1 MFLLCCSF
9 FVSVL
14 AQLTDQLRLLYLCSY
29 LFRFFWCGLYAD
41 VDKFVQCCVTCQK
54 SDRQL
59 KKTGILHPIPI
70 QPEFWSRVGVDLIG
84 PLEETAAGNKY
95 ILTCVDAFTKWPE
108 AVALPDKSAKSVA
121 DALYR
126 LFCRHG
132 CCEVAINDQG
142 REFVNQVSERLL
154 ECCGVDQRVSSAYH
168 PQTNGLT
175 ERFNHCLVDMLRKL
189 ADSVDCWDS
198 SLDPA
203 LFAYRTSVHDSTGFT
218 PYKLV
223 YGKEARLPIDMPARV
238 GASEEDSFDENGDNF
253 SPEAKEEGKEGLER
267 KAQLAVIYG
276 QEAESTHLDVVFEP
290 AQQQVGSVDC

>member
-1 MFLLCCSF
+1 M
-9 FVSVL
+9 
-14 AQLTDQLRLLYLCSY
+14 
-29 LFRFFWCGLYAD
+29 
-41 VDKFVQCCVTCQK
+41 DKFVQCCVTCQK

-84 PLEETAAGNKY
+84 SLEETAAGNKY

-132 CCEVAINDQG
+132 CCAVAINDLGQ
-142 REFVNQVSERLL
+142 EFVNQVSERML

-175 ERFNHCLVDMLRKL
+175 ERFNRCLVDMLRKL
-189 ADSVDCWDS
+189 ADSVDC
-198 SLDPA
+198 
-203 LFAYRTSVHDSTGFT
+203 
-218 PYKLV
+218 
-223 YGKEARLPIDMPARV
+223 
-238 GASEEDSFDENGDNF
+238 
-253 SPEAKEEGKEGLER
+253 
-267 KAQLAVIYG
+267 
-276 QEAESTHLDVVFEP
+276 
-290 AQQQVGSVDC
+290 